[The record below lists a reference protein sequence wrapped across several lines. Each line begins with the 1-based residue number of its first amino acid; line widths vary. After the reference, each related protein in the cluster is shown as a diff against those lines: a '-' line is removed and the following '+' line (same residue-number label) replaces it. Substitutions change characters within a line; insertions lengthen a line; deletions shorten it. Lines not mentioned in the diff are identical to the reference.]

1 MAMTVEQ
8 VNNKLSKILKQLDA
22 AIDNRNLKKVK
33 DHVHSIQ
40 QLNKNS
46 EGQHNDSILQELE
59 QRVTRIVE
67 ERNEEDEM
75 PEKVKLQQIR
85 KAVSSGEEPFRNAK
99 KVVENLVENQKDFNE
114 NDLYSIKNSQ
124 KVDNEVQINALK
136 QTNEG
141 LETFIIYI
149 EDNYIEKIESYESA
163 NKIIEKIKE
172 DVDYLKDLDEKDP
185 LDTQDISKYKASIKS
200 KLADLKQMNL
210 KGVDVSVADGFE
222 ADLGKVEN
230 FIDKTQGNIS
240 HETNVIANKVKGDT
254 VLLDPTIRNHFNV
267 DWASNNADNLTQA
280 YKKIVQKRQ
289 KASSKIATLQAENR
303 QIDKTMEIARQRMQE
318 DQRLISI
325 AETPDGSLKSDEE
338 IINNVLENKI
348 YREDIDRQ
356 INEKYNLDSKYP
368 WTRMKASFN
377 YYREQRKCGIIRAA
391 WNVVRYRTRNL
402 KMLVTEEEALDYG
415 KTKALKGHSRI
426 DDRNQRFRENMK
438 QETLRRMVKNPNL
451 SEEEIKDDVVGKAYE
466 SVFEEGREDH

>member
-1 MAMTVEQ
+1 MTVEQ
-8 VNNKLSKILKQLDA
+8 VNNKLSKILEQLDA
-22 AIDNRNLKKVK
+22 AINNRNLKKVK
-33 DHVHSIQ
+33 EHVHSIQ

-46 EGQHNDSILQELE
+46 EGQQNDSILQELE

-75 PEKVKLQQIR
+75 PEKVKLQEIR
-85 KAVSSGEEPFRNAK
+85 KAVSSGQEPFRNAK

-114 NDLYSIKNSQ
+114 NDLYNIKNSQ
-124 KVDNEVQINALK
+124 KVDNETQINAIRVQNQELA
-136 QTNEG
+136 
-141 LETFIIYI
+141 FYI
-149 EDNYIEKIESYESA
+149 EYIEREYIEKIESYKSGA
-163 NKIIEKIKE
+163 KILKRIAEEEK
-172 DVDYLKDLDEKDP
+172 YLEKLDKKDSLDSQE
-185 LDTQDISKYKASIKS
+185 ISKYNSSIKS
-200 KLADLKQMNL
+200 KLEDLKQMNL
-210 KGVDVSVADGFE
+210 INVDISLANGFE
-222 ADLGKVEN
+222 SDPSILGKFRGKVAGQI
-230 FIDKTQGNIS
+230 F
-240 HETNVIANKVKGDT
+240 HEINSIANKIQGDE
-254 VLLDPTIRNHFNV
+254 TIPKSIKDRFALNE
-267 DWASNNADNLTQA
+267 ASNTGDKLLQT
-280 YKKIVQKRQ
+280 YKKMVQERQ

-303 QIDKTMEIARQRMQE
+303 QIDKTMEIVRQRMQE